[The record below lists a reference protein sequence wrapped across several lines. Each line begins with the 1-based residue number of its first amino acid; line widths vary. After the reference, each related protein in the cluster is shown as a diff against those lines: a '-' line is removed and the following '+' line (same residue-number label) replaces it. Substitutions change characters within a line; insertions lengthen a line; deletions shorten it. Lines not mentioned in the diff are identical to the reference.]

1 MDPVELA
8 PDRIALVT
16 GGAAGF
22 GLATARLLRRHG
34 ARVTLV
40 DLDAG
45 RLERAAAE
53 LGDDVLPIA
62 ADVTS
67 PDAMTDAVQRC
78 VDRFGG
84 LDTLVVSAG
93 VIHVKDLADV
103 TESDWDRTLD
113 VNLKGAFLTM
123 QAAAPALVASGRG
136 RVVAI
141 GSDASK
147 RGVGGITAYCASK
160 FGLIGLV
167 ESVAAELAPRNVT
180 VNCVCPV
187 GCPTTEMGR
196 ALADWKARHTG
207 HSVEEVVAAAA
218 RTNPLGRNAT
228 EDDVAQAILYFVSE
242 AGAFLTGVALDVDG
256 GASLGAIPG
265 T

>member
-1 MDPVELA
+1 MDLA
-8 PDRIALVT
+8 PGRIALVT
-16 GGAAGF
+16 GAGAGF
-22 GLATARLLRRHG
+22 GLAIARRLREAG
-34 ARVTLV
+34 ARIALV
-40 DLDAG
+40 DVDAG
-45 RLERAAAE
+45 RLQRAAGE
-53 LGDDVLPIA
+53 LGAGTLTIQ

-67 PDAMTDAVQRC
+67 RAAIESAVTRC
-78 VDRFGG
+78 TETFGG

-103 TESDWDRTLD
+103 GEADWDRVLD

-123 QAAAPALVASGRG
+123 QAAAPPLRASGRG
-136 RVVAI
+136 RIVAI

-147 RGVGGITAYCASK
+147 RGFGGIAAYCASK
-160 FGLIGLV
+160 FGLVGLV
-167 ESVAAELAPRNVT
+167 ESLAAELAADQVT

-196 ALADWKARHTG
+196 ALAEWKARQTG
-207 HSVEEVVAAAA
+207 RPVEEVVASAG

-228 EDDVAQAILYFVSE
+228 EDDVASAVLYFVSE
-242 AGAFLTGVALDVDG
+242 AGSFLTGVALDVDG
-256 GASLGAIPG
+256 GASLGSLPA